1 MREIEYGQ
9 MSWFIEPI
17 ICPDSSYLHWSERD
31 TALAQNQIQQ
41 PRLIIFYAIGN
52 LESNIKRKGEKI
64 GTLEFIYLFIYFM
77 HER

>member
-31 TALAQNQIQQ
+31 TALALNQIQQ

-52 LESNIKRKGEKI
+52 LESNIKKERRKDRYI
-64 GTLEFIYLFIYFM
+64 RIYLFLYFM

>member
-31 TALAQNQIQQ
+31 TALALNQIQQ

-52 LESNIKRKGEKI
+52 LESNIKKERRKDRYI
-64 GTLEFIYLFIYFM
+64 RIYLFIYFM